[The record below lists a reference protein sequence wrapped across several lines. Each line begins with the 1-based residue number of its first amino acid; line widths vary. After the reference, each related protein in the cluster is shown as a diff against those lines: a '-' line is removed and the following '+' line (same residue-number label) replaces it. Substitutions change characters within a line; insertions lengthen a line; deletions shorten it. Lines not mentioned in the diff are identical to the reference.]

1 MRQHDLVVV
10 GAGSGNAV
18 IGDAFAGLDVAIVEE
33 KWFGGTCLN
42 AGCIPSKMF
51 AYAAHVARTV
61 GEADT
66 YDVGAELLGVRWRAM
81 RDRVFRRLDAE
92 REEGRR
98 GRRADASVTVY
109 EGTARFTGPRELRIE
124 RADGSG
130 SVDVGARQIVI
141 AAGGR
146 PLVPPPV
153 LRSSL
158 PYETSD
164 TVMRIEAPPRRL
176 AVLGGG
182 YIAAELAEVF
192 AAAGSSVVIVEKE
205 ERLLG
210 PQDETVAERFTELA
224 RSRYDLRLGR
234 EVTAVGGR
242 PGALRL
248 TLDDDTTVEA
258 DLLLVA
264 AGRVPNSDRLNLD
277 AAGVATHDDGRI
289 VVDAYQR
296 TTAEGVFALGDIC
309 TPVPLK
315 HVANRE
321 AQVVAHNLRHPDDL
335 IAADHELVPAAV
347 FTSPQIASIG
357 ATEQDCRDRGIDP
370 LVGEAR
376 YADIAY
382 GWAMEDTTGFCK
394 VFAERGTGRLLGA
407 HLMGPQAATLI
418 QPLVLAMTLGID
430 APTLAG
436 SAYWIHPALTE
447 LVEKALL
454 DLDLDLDHD

>member
-1 MRQHDLVVV
+1 MRQHDLVVI

-18 IGDAFAGLDVAIVEE
+18 IDDAFAGLDVAIVEE

-42 AGCIPSKMF
+42 AGCIPSKML

-61 GEADT
+61 GGAGT
-66 YDVGAELLGVRWRAM
+66 YDVDAELLGVRWRAM
-81 RDRVFRRLDAE
+81 RDRVFGRLDAE

-98 GRRADASVTVY
+98 GRLEDGSVTVY

-124 RADGSG
+124 RAEGF
-130 SVDVGARQIVI
+130 VDIGARQIVI

-205 ERLLG
+205 DRLLG
-210 PQDETVAERFTELA
+210 PQDETVAERFTELV

-234 EVTAVGGR
+234 EVTAVDGR

-248 TLDDDTTVEA
+248 TLDDASTVEA

-296 TTAEGVFALGDIC
+296 TTADGVFALGDIC

-321 AQVVAHNLRHPDDL
+321 AQVVAHNLRHPEDL
-335 IAADHELVPAAV
+335 IAADHDLVPAAV
-347 FTSPQIASIG
+347 FTSPQIVSIG
-357 ATEQDCRDRGIDP
+357 ATAQDCRDRGLDP

-376 YADIAY
+376 YADVAY
-382 GWAMEDTTGFCK
+382 GWAMEDSTGFCK
-394 VFAERGTGRLLGA
+394 VLAERGTGRLLGA

-430 APTLAG
+430 ASALAR

-447 LVEKALL
+447 VVEKALL
-454 DLDLDLDHD
+454 DLGLD